1 MSVAVTVTEHEHAAV
16 GVPEITP
23 VDELIVRPVGSPV
36 AENVLV
42 AVDEVSDAELA
53 SEAAVLIKVTWL
65 PGLVT
70 TTVLVMVQVKLT
82 EFEYVVGEPLSV
94 AVTVTAQAHAVVG
107 VPLMTPADEMTM
119 PAGRPVAVQ
128 VSPAAVATVEVS
140 VATEVMLVMAVP
152 DTFDLAVMVGVVTA
166 TVLVMFQVKLAE
178 FAYVVGEP
186 LSVAV
191 RVTEQA
197 HAVVGVPVTAP
208 VEALID
214 RPVGRPVAVQP
225 SVATEDVSVAV
236 GVKVVMAVPDT
247 FDLAPGLVTATVL
260 VMVQVKLTDFAY
272 VVGEPLSVAVTVTA
286 QAHAVVGVPL
296 MMPVAEAM
304 ERPTG
309 RPVAVHVTI
318 AVDDVSVAVAVI
330 GEMAV
335 PDTFDFVVV
344 LGLVTATVLVMV
356 QVNETA
362 FRYPPSEAV
371 MVTEQA
377 HAVVGVPLTRP
388 VDAPMVTPAGRPVAD
403 QVRAAVEEV
412 SVAVAVKLVMAVPDT
427 FDFAVVSGLVTAT
440 VLVMFQVKAA
450 ELAKAALSVAV

>member
-1 MSVAVTVTEHEHAAV
+1 MSPAVVATEDVSVVV
-16 GVPEITP
+16 GVNDVMAAPEAL
-23 VDELIVRPVGSPV
+23 D
-36 AENVLV
+36 LV
-42 AVDEVSDAELA
+42 
-53 SEAAVLIKVTWL
+53 

-107 VPLMTPADEMTM
+107 VPLMTPADEMAR

-152 DTFDLAVMVGVVTA
+152 DTFDLAVVVGVVTA
-166 TVLVMFQVKLAE
+166 TVLVMVQVKLAE

-214 RPVGRPVAVQP
+214 RPVGRPEEVQP

-247 FDLAPGLVTATVL
+247 FDLAPGFVTT
-260 VMVQVKLTDFAY
+260 
-272 VVGEPLSVAVTVTA
+272 
-286 QAHAVVGVPL
+286 
-296 MMPVAEAM
+296 
-304 ERPTG
+304 
-309 RPVAVHVTI
+309 
-318 AVDDVSVAVAVI
+318 
-330 GEMAV
+330 
-335 PDTFDFVVV
+335 
-344 LGLVTATVLVMV
+344 
-356 QVNETA
+356 
-362 FRYPPSEAV
+362 
-371 MVTEQA
+371 
-377 HAVVGVPLTRP
+377 
-388 VDAPMVTPAGRPVAD
+388 
-403 QVRAAVEEV
+403 
-412 SVAVAVKLVMAVPDT
+412 
-427 FDFAVVSGLVTAT
+427 T
-440 VLVMFQVKAA
+440 VLVMFQVKLT
-450 ELAKAALSVAV
+450 ELK